1 MDEQRTRRAALL
13 LEHNRPAEAEKEL
26 RAHLSQAPHDLHA
39 LLLLSHSLTIQDKDK
54 EAIEVA
60 KQAVATAPDL
70 DTAHYHLAKAYLG
83 KGELTSARDSV
94 EQAIALDP
102 GDANSYGLLALI
114 LHHANEHAGAL
125 RAAEQG
131 LALDPEHLGCMN
143 VRSAELTH
151 LKRHDEAGAS
161 IDKALELDPENP
173 YTHSNTGWT
182 ALHRGDH
189 AKAMEHFRE
198 ALRREPGLETAR
210 RGMVEALKARYWIY
224 RQWLKYVFWVSNL
237 KEGTQRFFIIGVWL
251 LSRVLREVSKAVPAL
266 EVFVWPLLIA
276 YALFAMSTWV
286 IEPLTNL
293 LLRFN
298 KFGRYVLSREEK
310 LSSTLT
316 GLALLIA
323 LASGGALIVT
333 DDERWFAPGLF
344 GLLMMI
350 PLASMLRG
358 QPGRKR
364 TMRIVAASLLGVIGA
379 MGCAIAL
386 GSGEP
391 FNIPLLIF
399 MAGAVLYQWIV
410 ALIAR

>member
-26 RAHLSQAPHDLHA
+26 RAHLSQAPQDLRA
-39 LLLLSHSLTIQDKDK
+39 LLLLSHSLTAQNKDK
-54 EAIEVA
+54 EAVEVA

-83 KGELTSARDSV
+83 KGELTSARNSV

-102 GDANSYGLLALI
+102 SDANNYGLLALI
-114 LHHANEHAGAL
+114 LHHANEHEGAL

-189 AKAMEHFRE
+189 VKAMEHFRE

-237 KEGTQRFFIIGVWL
+237 KDGTQRFFIIGAWV
-251 LSRVLREVSKAVPAL
+251 LSRVLRVLAEKVPVL
-266 EVFVWPLLIA
+266 EMFVWPLLIV

-298 KFGRYVLSREEK
+298 RFGRYVLSREEK
-310 LSSTLT
+310 VTSTLT

-323 LASGGALIVT
+323 IVSGAALVIL
-333 DDERWFAPGLF
+333 DDERFIAPGIY

-358 QPGRKR
+358 PRERKR
-364 TMRIVAASLLGVIGA
+364 NLRVIAACVLAVVGA
-379 MGCAIAL
+379 FGAVLAL
-386 GSGEP
+386 YTGEP
-391 FNIPLLIF
+391 FNVPLLVF
-399 MAGAVLYQWIV
+399 LVGAVLYQWIV

>member
-1 MDEQRTRRAALL
+1 MEGDLTRRAALL

-26 RAHLSQAPHDLHA
+26 RAHLSQVPHDVHA
-39 LLLLSHSLTIQDKDK
+39 LLLLSHSLTLQDKDT
-54 EAIEVA
+54 EAVEVA

-70 DTAHYHLAKAYLG
+70 GATHYHLAKAYLG
-83 KGELTSARDSV
+83 KRDLNLARTSVR
-94 EQAIALDP
+94 QAIALDP
-102 GDANSYGLLALI
+102 GDANNHGLLALI
-114 LHHANEHAGAL
+114 LHHANEHEGAL

-151 LKRHDEAGAS
+151 LKRHEEAGAS

-189 AKAMEHFRE
+189 ARAMEHFRE
-198 ALRREPGLETAR
+198 ALRREPGLEPAR

-224 RQWLKYVFWVSNL
+224 RQWLKYVFWVGNL
-237 KEGTQRFFIIGVWL
+237 KAGTQRFFIIGAWV
-251 LSRVLREVSKAVPAL
+251 LSRVLRVAAAKVPAL
-266 EVFVWPLLIA
+266 EVFVWPLLIV
-276 YALFAMSTWV
+276 YVLFAMSTWV

-298 KFGRYVLSREEK
+298 RFGRYVLSREEK
-310 LSSTLT
+310 VTSTLT
-316 GLALLIA
+316 GMALLIA
-323 LASGGALIVT
+323 LISGAALIGF
-333 DDERWFAPGLF
+333 DDERFVAPGLF

-350 PLASMLRG
+350 PLASMLRAS
-358 QPGRKR
+358 QQHRR
-364 TMRIVAASLLGVIGA
+364 NMRVIAAVVLA
-379 MGCAIAL
+379 AL
-386 GSGEP
+386 GTFGSVLALISGEP
-391 FNIPLLIF
+391 FNVPLLMF
-399 MAGAVLYQWIV
+399 FAGAVLYQWIV

>member
-1 MDEQRTRRAALL
+1 MEEQHTQRAALL

-39 LLLLSHSLTIQDKDK
+39 LLLLSHSLTIQNKDK

-83 KGELTSARDSV
+83 KGELTSARNSV

-102 GDANSYGLLALI
+102 GDANNYGLLALV
-114 LHHANEHAGAL
+114 LHHANEHEGAL

-237 KEGTQRFFIIGVWL
+237 KEGTQRFFIIGAWV
-251 LSRVLREVSKAVPAL
+251 LSRVLRELADKIPVL
-266 EVFVWPLLIA
+266 DVFVWPLLIV

-298 KFGRYVLSREEK
+298 KFGRYVLSAEEK

-316 GLALLIA
+316 GVAMLIA
-323 LASGGALIVT
+323 ISSGTALVIT
-333 DDERWFAPGLF
+333 DDERWMAPGLF

-358 QPGRKR
+358 AKDNRR
-364 TMRIVAASLLGVIGA
+364 NMRVIAAAVLAVVGVF
-379 MGCAIAL
+379 GCAIAMV
-386 GSGEP
+386 SGKP
-391 FNIPLLIF
+391 FNIPMLVFI
-399 MAGAVLYQWIV
+399 AGAVLYQWIV

>member
-1 MDEQRTRRAALL
+1 MEGDRTQRAALL

-26 RAHLSQAPHDLHA
+26 RAHLSQVPHDVRA
-39 LLLLSHSLTIQDKDK
+39 LLLLSHSLSVQDKDR
-54 EAIEVA
+54 ESVEVA
-60 KQAVATAPDL
+60 RQAVAVAPDL
-70 DTAHYHLAKAYLG
+70 DATHYHLAKAYLG
-83 KGELTSARDSV
+83 KRDLTLARTSV
-94 EQAIALDP
+94 QQAITLDP
-102 GDANSYGLLALI
+102 GDANNHGLLALI
-114 LHHANEHAGAL
+114 LHHANEHEEAL

-131 LALDPEHLGCMN
+131 LALDPEHLGCIN

-151 LKRHDEAGAS
+151 LKRHEEAGAS

-189 AKAMEHFRE
+189 ARAMEHFRE
-198 ALRREPGLETAR
+198 ALRREPGLESAR

-237 KEGTQRFFIIGVWL
+237 KEGTQRFFIIGAWA
-251 LSRVLREVSKAVPAL
+251 LSRVLRVVAEKVPVL
-266 EVFVWPLLIA
+266 EIFVWPLLIG

-298 KFGRYVLSREEK
+298 RFGRYVLSSEEK
-310 LSSTLT
+310 LSSALT

-323 LASGGALIVT
+323 LASGLALIISG
-333 DDERWFAPGLF
+333 DERWIGPGVF

-358 QPGRKR
+358 PRERKR
-364 TMRIVAASLLGVIGA
+364 NLRVIAAVVLAVIGVS
-379 MGCAIAL
+379 GSVTAL
-386 GSGEP
+386 ASGEP
-391 FNIPLLIF
+391 FNVPLLIF
-399 MAGAVLYQWIV
+399 LVGAVLYQWIV

>member
-1 MDEQRTRRAALL
+1 MEGDRTRRAALL

-26 RAHLSQAPHDLHA
+26 RAHLAQAPHDVHA
-39 LLLLSHSLTIQDKDK
+39 LLLLSHSLTVQDKDK
-54 EAIEVA
+54 EAVEVA

-70 DTAHYHLAKAYLG
+70 DATHYHLAKALLG
-83 KGELTSARDSV
+83 RGELAPALASA

-102 GDANSYGLLALI
+102 GDANNHGLLALI
-114 LHHANEHAGAL
+114 LHHANEHDKAL

-151 LKRHDEAGAS
+151 LKRHEEAGAS

-237 KEGTQRFFIIGVWL
+237 KDGTQRFFIIGAWV
-251 LSRVLREVSKAVPAL
+251 LSRVLRVVAKQVPAL
-266 EVFVWPLLIA
+266 ELFVWPLLIM

-298 KFGRYVLSREEK
+298 RFGRYVLSREEK
-310 LSSTLT
+310 VTSTLT

-323 LASGGALIVT
+323 IVSGAALVILK
-333 DDERWFAPGLF
+333 DERFIAPGIY

-358 QPGRKR
+358 PRERKR
-364 TMRIVAASLLGVIGA
+364 NLRVIAACVLAIVGA
-379 MGCAIAL
+379 MGTVLAL
-386 GSGEP
+386 YSGEA
-391 FNIPLLIF
+391 FNVPLLVF
-399 MAGAVLYQWIV
+399 LVGAVLYQWIV